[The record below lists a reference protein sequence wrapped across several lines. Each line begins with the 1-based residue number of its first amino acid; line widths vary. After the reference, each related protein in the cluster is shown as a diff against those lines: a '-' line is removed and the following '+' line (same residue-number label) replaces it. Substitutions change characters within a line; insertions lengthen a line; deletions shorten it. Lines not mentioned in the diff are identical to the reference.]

1 MKILKNKL
9 LGIVNTENELEFDEN
24 PFVRLIRINNT
35 VYYFRG
41 LYMKLWATGPV
52 HYRTLKINKSYS
64 FSYGRGV
71 IRNSDG
77 QEAIHSLN
85 CISDGKRDSD
95 GYLSF
100 TPSSDAWGI
109 PMDTVVFRVK
119 EGSTPDKLWIKA
131 PSGTTEDGTETLW
144 GEAEVDCYQVDTST
158 SNEEFTNYYILKLNT
173 PGTGYVD
180 FTDTVGPCEGKKIY
194 CHDEY
199 FIFDS
204 SAYSAVTKIEFSKE
218 VTEIPLG
225 AFSNLYNMT
234 EISLPQKLTQIGRT
248 SFWYCQ
254 SLSSITIPENVTFI
268 DAETFNRCDNLTDI
282 YFDNYL
288 VNLPANSPWG
298 APNAIV
304 RCRDGYYEGPI
315 VYACMKNEFEPDSY
329 YRYCWGVDIVNGVS
343 GETRYAFVGQ
353 DDYDTF
359 HNDYLSSPSQ
369 GALWEEN
376 VEDSLSHV
384 NGILYVENISGD
396 TAYGYFTEHPVIGN
410 KAALCL
416 ASDGLF
422 TYYEKDG
429 ELLTYSS
436 RTFQHYDFLDYTDST
451 YGPLKGYCNRIGY
464 APLTDEPNIQFMT
477 RWEYDL
483 GNESI
488 ADGYDIVNPYEPL
501 EYYYIKQDD
510 SDSYHGLNFI
520 FKGYVDIYNDYNR
533 FRPRVYSSYD
543 NHDNIKSNAI
553 LMHSSS
559 IVEGSMI
566 AEDTLGGW
574 LPVIYKRFE
583 VLDITIGN
591 KTYYAFCEAD
601 KVDRYMQEYSGDS
614 FDVNGIDIFTSNA
627 SMYTYHGYNGR
638 EYNSY
643 QTIIYTDSLNI
654 YTAYTDHGGFSV
666 PTDGGAISY
675 GIDGG
680 IYELITISGN
690 SIVSALTFYNGYA
703 VQDDDMTHYSN
714 FNHYPS
720 KDKVIGD
727 VTYYCFSDGDG
738 DIYLTDISEGTKMR
752 VYKKASSNM
761 GPLSNYRMYFI
772 SGSTPIENVTENSGN
787 TLTIHESNGVDTIN
801 VSLYNLEGYNKVID
815 GITFYAYIVHDA
827 YKTAYRILSNQESGI
842 TDVNDDRLL
851 LAICNENKNTATITE
866 DTIMMV
872 FLTDI
877 SQGPKTQYYAGQYTL
892 AHSSPGSTDLDP
904 IFDQLGKVDISNNPS
919 EFDVQITV
927 SNNPNL
933 DNDIAYEIEHMSS
946 GNSSSDSGT
955 NVTSMEITITSPNGV
970 DTYPTTVMTFN
981 ADGTKDH
988 TAVRFAPYDYYDA
1001 STSTQYYAFIWEGC
1015 YNQMLKMSG
1024 TTVDA
1029 YDTEFIQ
1036 TLIGQNPQIGNYN
1049 EFDDYFLTSENS
1061 MNIFYVTHV
1070 ETGSYPPDL
1079 YLRSVSIDWDAETGE
1094 PTAQWGGIEYYLE
1107 AYSGQTTI
1115 QNYPSGF
1122 VMAGSGDGDEE
1133 ELLSNAISHK
1143 NWFVRGSSN
1152 GTSDYSVQ
1160 SMILSGYNESVYN
1173 CVRFEP
1179 YDFDKNGVHY
1189 YAFIDSNCYNG
1200 IGDVVGYS
1208 VDVTNSEMVKMI
1220 IGVNETTT
1228 QVEEGSG
1235 DTPGSSYDS
1244 LVTSENSM
1252 DIIYLTSIETSPSNN
1267 MSCYAYKRD
1276 LYIGTDAETGDA
1288 YVMIRPLSEGTSAT
1302 VNWMTK
1308 SYSFTLEEDTDGE

>member
-52 HYRTLKINKSYS
+52 RYKTLKINKSYS

-77 QEAIHSLN
+77 QETIQTMNL
-85 CISDGKRDSD
+85 ISDGKRDSD
-95 GYLSF
+95 GYLAF

-158 SNEEFTNYYILKLNT
+158 SNEEYTDYYILRLNT
-173 PGTGYVD
+173 PGSGYVD
-180 FTDTVGPCEGKKIY
+180 FIDTVGPCEGKKIY

-199 FIFDS
+199 FVFDN

-225 AFSNLYNMT
+225 AFSNLYNLT

-298 APNAIV
+298 APNAII

-343 GETRYAFVGQ
+343 GETRYAFIKQ

-410 KAALCL
+410 KVALCL

-422 TYYEKDG
+422 TYYEKEG

-436 RTFQHYDFLDYTDST
+436 RTFQHYDFLDYTDNV

-464 APLTDEPNIQFMT
+464 APLTDEPNNQFMT
-477 RWEYDL
+477 RWKYDL

-501 EYYYIKQDD
+501 EYYYIRQDD

-520 FKGYVDIYNDYNR
+520 FKGYMDIYNDYE
-533 FRPRVYSSYD
+533 FHPRVYSSYN
-543 NHDNIKSNAI
+543 NHNNIKSNVL

-559 IVEGSMI
+559 IVEGNMI
-566 AEDTLGGW
+566 AKDDLRGW
-574 LPVIYKRFE
+574 LPLMYKRFE

-601 KVDRYMQEYSGDS
+601 KVDRYMQEYSSDS
-614 FDVNGIDIFTSNA
+614 FDVNGIGIFTSNVNT
-627 SMYTYHGYNGR
+627 YIYHGYNGR

-643 QTIIYTDSLNI
+643 DRSIIYTDSLNKD
-654 YTAYTDHGGFSV
+654 TAYTDDGSFSV
-666 PTDGGAISY
+666 STDGDTISY
-675 GIDGG
+675 GMYGNK
-680 IYELITISGN
+680 YELITISGN
-690 SIVSALTFYNGYA
+690 SIVSALTIYNGYV
-703 VQDDDMTHYSN
+703 VQDDDKTHYSN
-714 FNHYPS
+714 YYRYPS

-727 VTYYCFSDGDG
+727 VTYYCFSEGDG

-752 VYKKASSNM
+752 AYKTGSSYM
-761 GPLSNYRMYFI
+761 SPLSDNDMYFI
-772 SGSTPIENVTENSGN
+772 SGSTPFENVTENSGN
-787 TLTIHESNGVDTIN
+787 TVTIRQSYGGETMS
-801 VSLYNLEGYNKVID
+801 VSLYNFEAYNKVVD

-842 TDVNDDRLL
+842 TDANDDRLL
-851 LAICNENKNTATITE
+851 LAICNENKGTATITE
-866 DTIMMV
+866 DTIMML

-877 SQGPKTQYYAGQYTL
+877 SQGPKTQYFLGQYTL
-892 AHSSPGSTDLDP
+892 AYSFPGSTELDP
-904 IFDQLGKVDISNNPS
+904 IFDQLGKVDISKYS
-919 EFDVQITV
+919 SDIDTQITV

-970 DTYPTTVMTFN
+970 DTYPTTVMTFGAEGN
-981 ADGTKDH
+981 NH

-1001 STSTQYYAFIWEGC
+1001 STSTQYYAFIWETC
-1015 YNQMLKMSG
+1015 YNHMLTLSG
-1024 TTVDA
+1024 DTVDA
-1029 YDTEFIQ
+1029 YGAEFIQ
-1036 TLIGQNPQIGNYN
+1036 TLMALSPQ
-1049 EFDDYFLTSENS
+1049 EAFDGYFLTSENS
-1061 MNIFYVTHV
+1061 MNILYVTRV
-1070 ETGSYPPDL
+1070 ETGSTLPEL
-1079 YLRSVSIDWDAETGE
+1079 HLRSVSISTDAETGDLSV
-1094 PTAQWGGIEYYLE
+1094 QWGAIEYDRS
-1107 AYSGQTTI
+1107 ANGQITI

-1122 VMAGSGDGDEE
+1122 VVAGSGDG
-1133 ELLSNAISHK
+1133 
-1143 NWFVRGSSN
+1143 
-1152 GTSDYSVQ
+1152 
-1160 SMILSGYNESVYN
+1160 
-1173 CVRFEP
+1173 
-1179 YDFDKNGVHY
+1179 
-1189 YAFIDSNCYNG
+1189 
-1200 IGDVVGYS
+1200 
-1208 VDVTNSEMVKMI
+1208 
-1220 IGVNETTT
+1220 
-1228 QVEEGSG
+1228 
-1235 DTPGSSYDS
+1235 
-1244 LVTSENSM
+1244 ENSG
-1252 DIIYLTSIETSPSNN
+1252 N
-1267 MSCYAYKRD
+1267 
-1276 LYIGTDAETGDA
+1276 
-1288 YVMIRPLSEGTSAT
+1288 
-1302 VNWMTK
+1302 
-1308 SYSFTLEEDTDGE
+1308 EEPDEPTYEI